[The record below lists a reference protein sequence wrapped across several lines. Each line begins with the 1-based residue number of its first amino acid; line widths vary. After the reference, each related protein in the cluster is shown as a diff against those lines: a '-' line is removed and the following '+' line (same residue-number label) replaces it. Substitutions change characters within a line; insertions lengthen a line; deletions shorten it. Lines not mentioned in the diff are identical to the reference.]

1 MEKILA
7 IDIEK
12 NIINDSLFIC
22 SSSFEKRCLIIPHE
36 ISKNKSIEAVICYFP
51 NNYVETEKHTENLKN
66 LFLGRYSTIELSFET
81 PLANYDKL
89 YDKLI
94 TNEKKHIY
102 VDISTFTR
110 ETLLIIIKILS
121 SSMFDATEIHLC
133 YCPSSRY
140 SFYEEGASL
149 PWLSKG
155 VRSIRSV
162 IGYSGDMSP
171 IKDLLLII
179 LVGFEYERAQTLIEV
194 FEPNKLYLGMALP
207 TESHNESLSEI
218 NRRNFEKLL
227 QKNSQSIN
235 FQFSC
240 KKIEQN
246 IKEISKIIDENR
258 NDYNIV
264 ISPMNNK
271 LSTLSVV
278 SIAQKYPEVQI
289 CYALANL
296 YNTESYS
303 YPENYIYML
312 SLNEIKKRVK
322 RKI

>member
-22 SSSFEKRCLIIPHE
+22 SSSFEKRCLIIPNE

-51 NNYVETEKHTENLKN
+51 NNYVETEKNTENLKN

-81 PLANYDKL
+81 PLDNYDKL
-89 YDKLI
+89 FDKLTI
-94 TNEKKHIY
+94 NKKEHIY
-102 VDISTFTR
+102 VDVSTFTR

-121 SSMFDATEIHLC
+121 LPMFEATNIHLC

-140 SFYEEGASL
+140 SSYEEGTSL

-155 VRSIRSV
+155 VRIIRSV
-162 IGYSGDMSP
+162 VGYSGDMSP

-207 TESHNESLSEI
+207 TDSHNKLLSEI
-218 NRRNFEKLL
+218 NLRNFDKLL
-227 QKNSQSIN
+227 EKNSQSIK

-240 KKIEQN
+240 KKMEQN
-246 IKEISKIIDENR
+246 IENI

-271 LSTLSVV
+271 LSTLSIAA
-278 SIAQKYPEVQI
+278 IAQKYPEVQI
-289 CYALANL
+289 CYALANQ

-303 YPENYIYML
+303 YPEDFIYVL
-312 SLNEIKKRVK
+312 SLNEIMKNNK
-322 RKI
+322 

>member
-22 SSSFEKRCLIIPHE
+22 SSSFEKRCLIIPNE

-51 NNYVETEKHTENLKN
+51 NNYVETEKNTENLKN

-81 PLANYDKL
+81 PLDNYDKL
-89 YDKLI
+89 FDKLTI
-94 TNEKKHIY
+94 NKKEHIY
-102 VDISTFTR
+102 VDVSTFTR

-121 SSMFDATEIHLC
+121 LPMFEATNIHLC

-140 SFYEEGASL
+140 SSYAEGTSL

-155 VRSIRSV
+155 VRIIRSV
-162 IGYSGDMSP
+162 VGYSGDMSP

-207 TESHNESLSEI
+207 TDSHNKLLSEI
-218 NRRNFEKLL
+218 NLRNFDKLL
-227 QKNSQSIN
+227 EKNSQSIK

-240 KKIEQN
+240 KKMEQN
-246 IKEISKIIDENR
+246 IEEISRIVDENI

-271 LSTLSVV
+271 LSTLSIAA
-278 SIAQKYPEVQI
+278 IAQKYPEVQI
-289 CYALANL
+289 CYALANQ

-303 YPENYIYML
+303 YPEDFIYVL
-312 SLNEIKKRVK
+312 SLNEIMKNNK
-322 RKI
+322 